1 MEFKIFSD
9 KDKQFYYQSILDIM
23 IESDNDFVPPLSMR
37 SSTTQSDFSNT
48 DKNQNGII
56 AYSKQLNEQI
66 ILGAFEQNQLLGFVS
81 FKENYT
87 TEIIEPK
94 YLPNIYISTVML
106 TKEARGKG
114 LTQKMYDFLF
124 NNLYANSNIFTRT
137 WSTNFAHLKILTK
150 FGFGL
155 IKTIPNDRGENI
167 DTVYFAKFR

>member
-1 MEFKIFSD
+1 
-9 KDKQFYYQSILDIM
+9 
-23 IESDNDFVPPLSMR
+23 
-37 SSTTQSDFSNT
+37 
-48 DKNQNGII
+48 
-56 AYSKQLNEQI
+56 
-66 ILGAFEQNQLLGFVS
+66 
-81 FKENYT
+81 
-87 TEIIEPK
+87 
-94 YLPNIYISTVML
+94 ML

-150 FGFGL
+150 FGFEL